1 MSGGAGQASVVQ
13 MRHFIKSQKELIKE
27 ALEGTWLSPPKP
39 LNLEDLIALRA
50 EMSGAMYDAIVSF
63 IRRKTGVKTE
73 ATRKEVKAAFD
84 EFKFEYETGNFTSV
98 DDKEVEDK
106 EGKKSIKRV
115 TTHGYYLRVK
125 DPLAVLQ
132 QSAAVHAK
140 EGRLAWPS
148 CVPHNVYPVC
158 VMLDA
163 GGGSTKVVLEHP
175 CVIRA
180 DSVRSITLLAVMTGA
195 KDTYA
200 AMKEAFG
207 PLLRACSEWNRQHTY
222 VHLPWAPRLPVDGS
236 VVLRGAE
243 KQPTNK

>member
-163 GGGSTKVVLEHP
+163 GGGEHQGS
-175 CVIRA
+175 A
-180 DSVRSITLLAVMTGA
+180 EASVRDPSRQRAI
-195 KDTYA
+195 DHA
-200 AMKEAFG
+200 ARCDDGREGYVRCDEGGVWAAA
-207 PLLRACSEWNRQHTY
+207 AC
-222 VHLPWAPRLPVDGS
+222 
-236 VVLRGAE
+236 VLRVESATHVCASAVGAASPRGRISSPARRRE
-243 KQPTNK
+243 AANE